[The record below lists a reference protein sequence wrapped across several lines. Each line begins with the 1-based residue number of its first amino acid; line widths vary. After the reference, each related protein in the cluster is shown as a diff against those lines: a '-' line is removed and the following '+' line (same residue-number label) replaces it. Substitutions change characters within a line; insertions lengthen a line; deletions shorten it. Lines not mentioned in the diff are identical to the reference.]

1 MKIVST
7 SALMLATTFVIAQQD
22 TAVIPAKHEY
32 KARYQSQITL
42 TDNGAG
48 GWYAKV
54 EKGKAV
60 VFEYRFES
68 SHQPQIA
75 DDELVTFY
83 SFQTIP
89 PRSGKFILKG
99 KDLVNAKAYHSRN
112 CFCIDRGTHLVT
124 DGEITGVRLSR
135 KTWLIKGWF
144 QVTIKLPEGERV
156 EVKKINAVYQIQ

>member
-1 MKIVST
+1 MKFLST
-7 SALMLATTFVIAQQD
+7 TALLLSTILLAAQQEQS
-22 TAVIPAKHEY
+22 VVPAKHEY
-32 KARYQSQITL
+32 KARYQSQIVL

-54 EKGKAV
+54 DKGTAV

-83 SFQTIP
+83 SFQANP
-89 PRSGKFILKG
+89 PRSGKFTLKG

-112 CFCIDRGTHLVT
+112 CFCIDRGTHLIT
-124 DGEITGVRLSR
+124 DGEISGVRLSR
-135 KTWLIKGWF
+135 KTWLIKGWL
-144 QVTIKLPEGERV
+144 QVTVKLPEGERV